1 MLSLLQ
7 RTLRGIP
14 SDVWIAES
22 LPESDTEDYS
32 TIELHF
38 SRPDYHILVEEV
50 NSLSQLPLGK
60 DCPKLSK
67 IAPKLLG
74 IPLLGMRTYMT
85 KSKHSSAKLSKIVKK
100 KMSKILKNCPILSKT
115 VLICPKLPPSYLE
128 FNF

>member
-50 NSLSQLPLGK
+50 NSLSQLPLG
-60 DCPKLSK
+60 
-67 IAPKLLG
+67 
-74 IPLLGMRTYMT
+74 MRTYMA
-85 KSKHSSAKLSKIVKK
+85 KSKNASGFEKRVTSHYYDFNPSRPMWKYFDVSSCLAELDKLHLKVTLDGKFSRSKHEKFHECE
-100 KMSKILKNCPILSKT
+100 KM
-115 VLICPKLPPSYLE
+115 
-128 FNF
+128 